1 MSYGSNSGQPSNTP
15 GLSSL
20 PGSTTGKPGMGQT
33 TGQPTGTTQI
43 TGGFGNT
50 LTQPNAMTTP
60 TQNKPTQ
67 FTGKP
72 GQAGLSGQTP
82 TQDPNAALGHGPM
95 DGQTLAQFGQTGPG
109 GQVNSEDEGTLDP
122 VAPGALGA

>member
-1 MSYGSNSGQPSNTP
+1 MSQGSNNGLAP
-15 GLSSL
+15 GATS
-20 PGSTTGKPGMGQT
+20 GKPG
-33 TGQPTGTTQI
+33 
-43 TGGFGNT
+43 
-50 LTQPNAMTTP
+50 L
-60 TQNKPTQ
+60 
-67 FTGKP
+67 
-72 GQAGLSGQTP
+72 AGLSGQTP